1 MLFIKLRQILVPA
14 LVAGAVTAA
23 PQAVAAD
30 YPDHPIKLV
39 VPWSP
44 GGATDV
50 LGRILAKGLTE
61 QIGQTVVVENKAGA
75 GGNIGTAAFVRE
87 KADGYALIV
96 ITSSTNAANPH
107 LYKRLGF
114 DARKDFAP
122 IAFVANIPNVL
133 EVPQGSRFN
142 SVTELIDYAKA
153 NPGALN
159 YGSAGVGSSQHLAA
173 SLLQHTTGTQFAH
186 IPYKGSGPAVSDLLG
201 KRLDFMIDTGSMTQ
215 VKSGNLTA
223 LAVASKKRIAF
234 LPDVPTFEE
243 AGVKEMIASAWYGIA
258 APAGTPPEIV
268 DKLNTAINKALAVP
282 ETRQQLEAMGA
293 QLSDGENT
301 AASFSAF
308 ISDEIERYAGLVKM
322 SGAKPE

>member
-1 MLFIKLRQILVPA
+1 
-14 LVAGAVTAA
+14 
-23 PQAVAAD
+23 
-30 YPDHPIKLV
+30 
-39 VPWSP
+39 
-44 GGATDV
+44 
-50 LGRILAKGLTE
+50 
-61 QIGQTVVVENKAGA
+61 AGA

-142 SVTELIDYAKA
+142 SVSALIDYAKS

-201 KRLDFMIDTGSMTQ
+201 KRLDFMIDTGSMAQ
-215 VKSGNLTA
+215 VKS
-223 LAVASKKRIAF
+223 
-234 LPDVPTFEE
+234 
-243 AGVKEMIASAWYGIA
+243 
-258 APAGTPPEIV
+258 
-268 DKLNTAINKALAVP
+268 
-282 ETRQQLEAMGA
+282 
-293 QLSDGENT
+293 
-301 AASFSAF
+301 
-308 ISDEIERYAGLVKM
+308 
-322 SGAKPE
+322 